1 MSEPEYK
8 TTGAATIDNINLIKA
23 SWGDVSFECESKDLP
38 SLKEATTWN
47 VKTDRDAVG
56 RTVAGP
62 TEGFEPIKLTLP
74 SCPSNDYGYFM
85 YHRLAG
91 TRKSLIFDHDHPD
104 HPETITVKN
113 VQIIDVKPGGG
124 ENDGA
129 SKTEITFLPVDGLKI
144 GEDISKVIEVAP
156 KTQTTDI

>member
-1 MSEPEYK
+1 MSEPTYK
-8 TTGAATIDNINLIKA
+8 TADVATVDNMNLMKA
-23 SWGDVSFECESKDLP
+23 SWGDVSFECKAKGLP

-47 VKTDRDAVG
+47 IKTDRDVVG

-62 TEGFEPIKLTLP
+62 SEGFETFTLTLP
-74 SCPSNDYGYFM
+74 TCPANDYGYLM

-91 TRKSLIFDHDHPD
+91 TRKPLIFEHDHPD

-113 VQIIDVKPGGG
+113 AQIIDVKPGGG

-129 SKTEITFLPVDGLKI
+129 SETEITFLIPDGLKI
-144 GEDISKVIEVAP
+144 GENISKVIEVAP
-156 KTQTTDI
+156 KTQTTGI

>member
-8 TTGAATIDNINLIKA
+8 TTGVATIDNMNLIKA
-23 SWGDVSFECESKDLP
+23 SWGDVAFACISKDLP
-38 SLKEATTWN
+38 SPMEAKTWG

-62 TEGFEPIKLTLP
+62 AEGFEKFSLTLP
-74 SCPSNDYGYFM
+74 SCPANDYGYFM

-91 TRKSLIFDHDHPD
+91 TRKDLVFDHDHPD

-113 VQIIDVKPGGG
+113 VQIIDVKPGGN
-124 ENDGA
+124 ENDNA
-129 SKTEITFLPVDGLKI
+129 SETVVTFLITEGLKI
-144 GEDISKVIEVAP
+144 GEDISKIIDVQP
-156 KTQTTDI
+156 KTQATDL